1 MAELVYAPRPSIRVF
16 PRLLHVE
23 LRKLV
28 DTRASRWVLISMGAL
43 GLGIATLAALAAEP
57 LGPLRVT
64 GVIGAMQSPMALA
77 MAVIG
82 ILGMTGDWNHRVTT
96 NYFPL
101 VRSRTAIYLAKICAT
116 LIMSGILLAV
126 LAAVGPIVL
135 GLVSLANGQ
144 EVSLSGL
151 GDALRIAGG
160 VSLLGTVFGLGVAAV
175 VRRFAL
181 SLVLV
186 LLLTIGVNSLVL
198 TVLPET
204 LQPVFSTLTP
214 LVLLGDPGENPVA
227 AWQVL
232 CSLALWY
239 IAPLAIGWRIAERSE
254 A

>member
-1 MAELVYAPRPSIRVF
+1 MA
-16 PRLLHVE
+16 
-23 LRKLV
+23 
-28 DTRASRWVLISMGAL
+28 AL
-43 GLGIATLAALAAEP
+43 GLGIATLAALVAEP
-57 LGPLRVT
+57 SGPLQVS
-64 GVIGAMQSPMALA
+64 GVIGAMQAPMALA

-126 LAAVGPIVL
+126 LAAAGPLVL
-135 GLVSLANGQ
+135 GLVSLADGQ
-144 EVSLSGL
+144 SVSLSGL

-186 LLLTIGVNSLVL
+186 FLLTIGVNGLVL
-198 TVLPET
+198 TLLPET
-204 LQPVFSTLTP
+204 VQPVFSTLTP
-214 LVLLGDPGENPVA
+214 LVLLGDAGESPVA

-232 CSLALWY
+232 CSLVLWY
-239 IAPLAIGWRIAERSE
+239 VAPLVAGWRIATRVE